1 MTSPALVIR
10 EASRPDAPLI
20 LRFIEGLAEYERLRH
35 ACVATES
42 GVRDTLFGPE
52 PAAWVLIAELDGR
65 AVGFALWCRNYS
77 TFLAL
82 PGIWL
87 EDLFVVP
94 EARGHGVGKALLA
107 TLARLAAERGWGR
120 VDWAVLDWNAPSIAF
135 YRSLGAVSM
144 DDWTTFRLE
153 GEALARVASSGH
165 AVRARG
171 R

>member
-1 MTSPALVIR
+1 VTARALVIR
-10 EASRPDAPLI
+10 EAAPPDGPLI

-35 ACVATES
+35 ACVATET
-42 GVRDTLFGPE
+42 GVRETLFGPD
-52 PAAWVLIAELDGR
+52 PAAWVLIAELDGQP
-65 AVGFALWCRNYS
+65 VGFALWCRNYS
-77 TFLAL
+77 TFLAR

-107 TLARLAAERGWGR
+107 TLARLATERGWGR

-135 YRSLGAVSM
+135 YRSLGAVAM

-153 GEALARVASSGH
+153 GDALGRVASAGH
-165 AVRARG
+165 AVRGQAR
-171 R
+171 